1 MLAAV
6 LRRGE
11 VTLHIGARS
20 WRVFS
25 SLARS
30 GSCRI
35 LKSPT
40 LVSLDLHE
48 DWTHKVD
55 EDRQKSFDIQ
65 NKSNQLDA
73 ALIDG
78 KAIAEE
84 IRSEIANEVSWMK
97 SSIRKTP
104 GLAVLLVGDRRDCQ
118 IYVHNKILACDEV
131 GIRSEVSELPEC
143 CSEDEILNAL
153 TNFNENPE
161 IHGVLVQLPLP
172 ERFDEEKILSMLP
185 LEKDVDGFH
194 PSNMGNLAMEGREPL
209 FIPCTPKGCL
219 ELLLR
224 SGVEIMG
231 KRAVVIGRSNIVG
244 LPTSL
249 LLQRYHATVTVLHA
263 FTKNPERISRE
274 ADIVVAA
281 VGMPNLVRGNWLKPG
296 AVVIDVGTYPVE
308 DPSSDSGYRLL
319 GDVCYGEAVKVASAI
334 TPVPG
339 GVGPMTVAMLL
350 LNTLESAKRVYGFC

>member
-11 VTLHIGARS
+11 VTLHTGMRS
-20 WRVFS
+20 WRAFS
-25 SLARS
+25 SLAHS
-30 GSCRI
+30 GSCQI
-35 LKSPT
+35 LKSPP
-40 LVSLDLHE
+40 LLSLDLHE
-48 DWTHKVD
+48 DWTRNVD
-55 EDRQKSFDIQ
+55 EDRQENFDIRDQ
-65 NKSNQLDA
+65 SNQLSA

-84 IRSEIANEVSWMK
+84 IRSEIANEVSRMK

-118 IYVHNKILACDEV
+118 IYVRNKILACKEV
-131 GIRSEVSELPEC
+131 GIRSEVSELPDC
-143 CSEDEILNAL
+143 CSEDEIFSTL
-153 TNFNENPE
+153 TRFNENPE

-172 ERFDEEKILSMLP
+172 ERFDEEKILSMLS

-194 PSNMGNLAMEGREPL
+194 PLNMGNLAMKGREPL

-263 FTKNPERISRE
+263 FTKNPERIARE

-281 VGMPNLVRGNWLKPG
+281 VGMPNLVSGNWLKPG
-296 AVVIDVGTYPVE
+296 SVVIDVGTYPVE
-308 DPSSDSGYRLL
+308 DPSSDNGYRLL